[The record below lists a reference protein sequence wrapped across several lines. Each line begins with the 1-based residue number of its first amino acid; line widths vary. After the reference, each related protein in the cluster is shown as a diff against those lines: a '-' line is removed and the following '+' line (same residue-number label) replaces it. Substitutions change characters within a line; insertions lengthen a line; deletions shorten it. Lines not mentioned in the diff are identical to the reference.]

1 MAFNIKEMVILE
13 LYLASIV
20 VPVVGLTI
28 VAFLM
33 ICDVLSGLFKSI
45 AQKRGVNST
54 IGINGLIR
62 KAGVLLALLVF
73 IVIDSFISLNFA
85 AMVPNELLA
94 AFNLENAQ
102 VGLSHVM
109 LVFFGL
115 FELTSLFENLGE
127 IGVPIPSFIIKFVEK
142 LKNTIDTEEK

>member
-1 MAFNIKEMVILE
+1 MAFNYKEMVILE
-13 LYLASIV
+13 LYLSSIV
-20 VPVVGLTI
+20 VPVVGMTI

-33 ICDVLSGLFKSI
+33 IADVVSGIFKAI
-45 AQKRGVNST
+45 FQKRGVNST

-73 IVIDSFISLNFA
+73 IVIDSFINLNFA

-94 AFNLENAQ
+94 AFKLENAQ
-102 VGLSHVM
+102 IGLSHVM

-127 IGVPIPSFIIKFVEK
+127 IGVPIPSFIINFVEK
-142 LKNTIDTEEK
+142 LKNSIETEEK